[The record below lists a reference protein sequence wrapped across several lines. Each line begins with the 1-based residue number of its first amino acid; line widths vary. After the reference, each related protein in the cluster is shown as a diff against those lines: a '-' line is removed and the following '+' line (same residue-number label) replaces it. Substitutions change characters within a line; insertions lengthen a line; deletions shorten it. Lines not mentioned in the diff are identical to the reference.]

1 MVTIPFSIFQKDVVS
16 IVLDDASECFNLKSV
31 NPIDFRGFILRE
43 YVYERSSD
51 GVLFYV
57 MFEEGS
63 CDIKG
68 RGWGLSKDDNG
79 DIILREWFN
88 VWE

>member
-1 MVTIPFSIFQKDVVS
+1 MVTIPFNIFQKDVVS

-31 NPIDFRGFILRE
+31 NPIEIRGFILRE

-51 GVLFYV
+51 GVLFYA

-63 CDIKG
+63 RDIKG
-68 RGWGLSKDDNG
+68 RGWITRDDNG
-79 DIILREWFN
+79 DIILREWYN